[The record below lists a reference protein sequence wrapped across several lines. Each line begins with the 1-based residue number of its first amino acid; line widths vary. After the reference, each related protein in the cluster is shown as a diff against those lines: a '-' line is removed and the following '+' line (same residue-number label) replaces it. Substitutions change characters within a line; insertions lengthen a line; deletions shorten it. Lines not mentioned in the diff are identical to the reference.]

1 MIAKFLSRR
10 IDANTLDL
18 LHARIQPSANPCNT
32 KERHSGSSVDDLPF
46 WSCDAYKYSGDGQV
60 ASFISST
67 KHLKHLGFEMN
78 SIHEVAFNE
87 NFEAIGQALT
97 AHYADLEE
105 IAAAE
110 SDIFFFLSTWI
121 LGGIQ

>member
-1 MIAKFLSRR
+1 MTPGGQLHMIAKFLSLPSVRR
-10 IDANTLDL
+10 IDANTLYL
-18 LHARIQPSANPCNT
+18 LHAQIQPSANPCNT

-46 WSCDAYKYSGDGQV
+46 LDCDAYEYSGDGQV

-67 KHLKHLGFEMN
+67 KHLR
-78 SIHEVAFNE
+78 
-87 NFEAIGQALT
+87 T

-110 SDIFFFLSTWI
+110 SDMSFLSTWI
-121 LGGIQ
+121 LGGCKYCSGIK